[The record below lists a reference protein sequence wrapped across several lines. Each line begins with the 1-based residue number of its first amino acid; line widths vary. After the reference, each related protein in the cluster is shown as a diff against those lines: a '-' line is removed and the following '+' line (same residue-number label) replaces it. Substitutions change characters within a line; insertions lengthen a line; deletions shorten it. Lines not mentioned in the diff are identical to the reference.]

1 MLNIAICD
9 DDVQTT
15 GRLEMLIQQIANR
28 NFVNIEVEV
37 FWDGESLV
45 HDVMR
50 GSRFD
55 IIYLDIEMKKEN
67 GISAAKKIRVY
78 DKSTHN
84 RRERP
89 IHGHR
94 GGSRGRFYYRITT
107 FEERPWD
114 ARDPHKTTFM
124 ALSHAIGLSI

>member
-45 HDVMR
+45 HDL
-50 GSRFD
+50 S
-55 IIYLDIEMKKEN
+55 L
-67 GISAAKKIRVY
+67 
-78 DKSTHN
+78 
-84 RRERP
+84 
-89 IHGHR
+89 IH
-94 GGSRGRFYYRITT
+94 I
-107 FEERPWD
+107 
-114 ARDPHKTTFM
+114 
-124 ALSHAIGLSI
+124 

>member
-78 DKSTHN
+78 DKN
-84 RRERP
+84 LLN
-89 IHGHR
+89 
-94 GGSRGRFYYRITT
+94 F
-107 FEERPWD
+107 
-114 ARDPHKTTFM
+114 
-124 ALSHAIGLSI
+124 